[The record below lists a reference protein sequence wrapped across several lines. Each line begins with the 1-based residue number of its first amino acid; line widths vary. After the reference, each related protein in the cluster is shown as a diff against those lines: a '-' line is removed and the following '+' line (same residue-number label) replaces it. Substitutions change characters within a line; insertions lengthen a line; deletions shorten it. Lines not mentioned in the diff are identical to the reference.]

1 VIIRENKVKVEEYS
15 EEFMMKSL
23 DKEYTPEEIIFFDLE
38 HYVYKKPKCIGVFG
52 ACEYDKK
59 NNNILVTQYMIEDRD
74 EATHIL
80 YLAKEYFIKMK
91 QKGKKAI
98 ITFSGNNDFSVIN
111 YLFKENNIY
120 YNFSEEFDSIDIQK
134 EYEKNKKL
142 SIGLKKLEKVFD
154 IVREGEVIS
163 GSNLAKTFHKVM
175 KDKSYFKRM
184 PEEKIE
190 KILLYN
196 EQDVINL
203 YYIYVNWKKYIYE
216 DIIEEAI
223 AEDEVEDLENL
234 EEEYDIQENSLN
246 NNSN

>member
-1 VIIRENKVKVEEYS
+1 
-15 EEFMMKSL
+15 
-23 DKEYTPEEIIFFDLE
+23 
-38 HYVYKKPKCIGVFG
+38 
-52 ACEYDKK
+52 
-59 NNNILVTQYMIEDRD
+59 
-74 EATHIL
+74 
-80 YLAKEYFIKMK
+80 
-91 QKGKKAI
+91 
-98 ITFSGNNDFSVIN
+98 
-111 YLFKENNIY
+111 
-120 YNFSEEFDSIDIQK
+120 
-134 EYEKNKKL
+134 
-142 SIGLKKLEKVFD
+142 
-154 IVREGEVIS
+154 
-163 GSNLAKTFHKVM
+163 M

-216 DIIEEAI
+216 DIEDIIEEAI